1 MNQHVIEKI
10 SQLVEVIHQ
19 TLKPQLYFCIIFQ
32 LIHLT
37 NISRSRSYIMI
48 RIIQLKQYLVPAPKF
63 NLNGDRHELAI
74 TFL

>member
-1 MNQHVIEKI
+1 
-10 SQLVEVIHQ
+10 
-19 TLKPQLYFCIIFQ
+19 
-32 LIHLT
+32 
-37 NISRSRSYIMI
+37 MI